1 MTAVP
6 VCVLQVKDEDHHKL
20 YSTHMDVLM
29 SKEDSSTPGHVTSTS
44 SITQLADGSQR
55 REVEVGGV
63 KIHTA
68 SVSTVSD
75 TEETV
80 SNLGS
85 TSVIGLDPLAE
96 CESLVLICR
105 ASLKNVY

>member
-1 MTAVP
+1 
-6 VCVLQVKDEDHHKL
+6 
-20 YSTHMDVLM
+20 
-29 SKEDSSTPGHVTSTS
+29 
-44 SITQLADGSQR
+44 
-55 REVEVGGV
+55 VGGV